1 MNAYDVHEDTS
12 QIQLDLETDVD
23 VRAID
28 RRTPPEREPTVRDLV
43 ETGPLRVRE
52 LLVPHRLLEAGR
64 LLPEQTLPG
73 REVRALEEGVL
84 ENALD
89 TSQSSDDIHTVVVE
103 LPQLAIMAL
112 RRPPEGIA
120 TDERERS
127 ARTEDAIEGLLFEEL
142 VLLPVRAHTPTTII
156 RKSMTVLLEQSVD
169 TWDTTVPAVLK
180 ILERETTVLRVRLLP
195 LH

>member
-1 MNAYDVHEDTS
+1 MNERVWYDVHEDTS

-43 ETGPLRVRE
+43 KTGSLRVRE

-64 LLPEQTLPG
+64 LLPEKTLPG

-89 TSQSSDDIHTVVVE
+89 TSQGGDDVNTIVVE
-103 LPQLAIMAL
+103 LPQLA
-112 RRPPEGIA
+112 
-120 TDERERS
+120 
-127 ARTEDAIEGLLFEEL
+127 
-142 VLLPVRAHTPTTII
+142 V
-156 RKSMTVLLEQSVD
+156 MTL
-169 TWDTTVPAVLK
+169 
-180 ILERETTVLRVRLLP
+180 
-195 LH
+195 

>member
-43 ETGPLRVRE
+43 KTGPLRVRE

-84 ENALD
+84 EDAFN
-89 TSQSSDDIHTVVVE
+89 TSQGGDDVNAVVVE
-103 LPQLAIMAL
+103 LPQLAIVTL
-112 RRPPEGIA
+112 RCPPEGIA
-120 TDERERS
+120 VGS
-127 ARTEDAIEGLLFEEL
+127 IEL
-142 VLLPVRAHTPTTII
+142 V
-156 RKSMTVLLEQSVD
+156 KST
-169 TWDTTVPAVLK
+169 
-180 ILERETTVLRVRLLP
+180 
-195 LH
+195 